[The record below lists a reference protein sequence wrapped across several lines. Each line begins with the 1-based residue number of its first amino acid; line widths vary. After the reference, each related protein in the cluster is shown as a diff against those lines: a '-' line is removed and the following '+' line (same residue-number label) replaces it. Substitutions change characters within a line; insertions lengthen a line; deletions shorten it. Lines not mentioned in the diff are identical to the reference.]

1 MKHTKRRAFFLA
13 LGISLFL
20 FITAVGF
27 VVVDYQGRRLSFG
40 ESQPPLWLRRLPGG
54 RGLLRRHGP
63 GPGTGFPAG
72 FPLPAPQLTMAGKK
86 RPWRALWAV
95 GGVLPLWLG
104 ERTFALPVPSWMVG
118 VAGWSLVAL
127 GFLTVAL
134 AALWSS
140 RPRERR
146 PSFWPYRPQGLFRVA
161 VKSRRRR

>member
-1 MKHTKRRAFFLA
+1 
-13 LGISLFL
+13 
-20 FITAVGF
+20 
-27 VVVDYQGRRLSFG
+27 
-40 ESQPPLWLRRLPGG
+40 
-54 RGLLRRHGP
+54 
-63 GPGTGFPAG
+63 
-72 FPLPAPQLTMAGKK
+72 MAGKR
-86 RPWRALWAV
+86 RPWRALWAL

-104 ERTFALPVPSWMVG
+104 ERTFALPVPSWMV
-118 VAGWSLVAL
+118 

>member
-1 MKHTKRRAFFLA
+1 
-13 LGISLFL
+13 
-20 FITAVGF
+20 
-27 VVVDYQGRRLSFG
+27 
-40 ESQPPLWLRRLPGG
+40 
-54 RGLLRRHGP
+54 
-63 GPGTGFPAG
+63 
-72 FPLPAPQLTMAGKK
+72 MAGKR
-86 RPWRALWAV
+86 RPWRALWTV

-146 PSFWPYRPQGLFRVA
+146 PSFWPYRPQGLFRVP

>member
-1 MKHTKRRAFFLA
+1 
-13 LGISLFL
+13 
-20 FITAVGF
+20 
-27 VVVDYQGRRLSFG
+27 
-40 ESQPPLWLRRLPGG
+40 
-54 RGLLRRHGP
+54 
-63 GPGTGFPAG
+63 
-72 FPLPAPQLTMAGKK
+72 MAGKR
-86 RPWRALWAV
+86 RPWRALWAL

-146 PSFWPYRPQGLFRVA
+146 ALFLALPAPGDVPGAGEKQAPA
-161 VKSRRRR
+161 VKIFSGDSA

>member
-1 MKHTKRRAFFLA
+1 
-13 LGISLFL
+13 
-20 FITAVGF
+20 
-27 VVVDYQGRRLSFG
+27 
-40 ESQPPLWLRRLPGG
+40 
-54 RGLLRRHGP
+54 
-63 GPGTGFPAG
+63 
-72 FPLPAPQLTMAGKK
+72 MAGKR
-86 RPWRALWAV
+86 RPWRALWTV

-146 PSFWPYRPQGLFRVA
+146 PSFCPYRPQGLFRVA

>member
-1 MKHTKRRAFFLA
+1 
-13 LGISLFL
+13 
-20 FITAVGF
+20 
-27 VVVDYQGRRLSFG
+27 
-40 ESQPPLWLRRLPGG
+40 
-54 RGLLRRHGP
+54 
-63 GPGTGFPAG
+63 
-72 FPLPAPQLTMAGKK
+72 MAGKR

-161 VKSRRRR
+161 VGFVVVDYQGKAGAGGKNFSGDSA